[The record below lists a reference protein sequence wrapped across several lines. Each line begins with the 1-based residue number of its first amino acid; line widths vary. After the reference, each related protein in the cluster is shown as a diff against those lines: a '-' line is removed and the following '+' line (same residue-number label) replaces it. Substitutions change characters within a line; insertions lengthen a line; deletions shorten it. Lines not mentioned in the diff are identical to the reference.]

1 MLPNLL
7 LCAHIEN
14 FANFVFC
21 LISGALKDLLDDYT
35 VSFIL
40 AGIPPIFGAFFMC
53 FIHRIKTEEV
63 QQQNSPVHLESSTSK
78 TMIASA
84 TVTTNLSTNMEEKAQ
99 ESESLLVKNGKFVNN
114 SLLLLFL
121 EILLSLFAFY
131 WKMSPIEL

>member
-1 MLPNLL
+1 M
-7 LCAHIEN
+7 
-14 FANFVFC
+14 
-21 LISGALKDLLDDYT
+21 LDDYT

-99 ESESLLVKNGKFVNN
+99 ESESLLVKNGKFVNTTTVPCCC
-114 SLLLLFL
+114 LLETQSNRITTREKRQIMNLNIQHLLIFSKH
-121 EILLSLFAFY
+121 I
-131 WKMSPIEL
+131 KH

>member
-1 MLPNLL
+1 
-7 LCAHIEN
+7 
-14 FANFVFC
+14 
-21 LISGALKDLLDDYT
+21 
-35 VSFIL
+35 
-40 AGIPPIFGAFFMC
+40 MC

-114 SLLLLFL
+114 YLLLQFL
-121 EILLSLFAFY
+121 ELLLSLAAVC
-131 WKMSPIEL
+131 WKISPNRIIIRDKSYEFEHSTFIDF